1 MSHVCQIE
9 LNNFNGGK
17 TLKDCKKAKIHWNF
31 GWQRLRS
38 ENLPHLFTLYLA
50 EKKLVKMKCT
60 FSSNFSLQKNA
71 KKSHLRQFVSLKMSK
86 IGFRRFQ
93 TIRLDRFPRYLL
105 LPLAVAGLWKSQSL
119 NSNISKMVKNRD
131 LKVLGPF
138 SPICCLKN
146 LKKNHLHIWSHIAT
160 IGKSLELKIWPW
172 FFGRFFWCENF
183 PTFELLCLTLK
194 SI

>member
-1 MSHVCQIE
+1 MEFLLASLEIREFATFVYI
-9 LNNFNGGK
+9 
-17 TLKDCKKAKIHWNF
+17 IF
-31 GWQRLRS
+31 GR
-38 ENLPHLFTLYLA
+38 
-50 EKKLVKMKCT
+50 KKLVKMKCT

-119 NSNISKMVKNRD
+119 NSNIAKMAENRD
-131 LKVLGPF
+131 LKVLGGF

-146 LKKNHLHIWSHIAT
+146 LKKNHLHIWSHMAT
-160 IGKSLELKIWPW
+160 IGQSLELKIWPW

-183 PTFELLCLTLK
+183 PTFELLCTWWLPNYQLSAVLTENSWK
-194 SI
+194 ISAGFTAR

>member
-1 MSHVCQIE
+1 M
-9 LNNFNGGK
+9 
-17 TLKDCKKAKIHWNF
+17 
-31 GWQRLRS
+31 
-38 ENLPHLFTLYLA
+38 
-50 EKKLVKMKCT
+50 
-60 FSSNFSLQKNA
+60 A
-71 KKSHLRQFVSLKMSK
+71 KKRYLRHFVSLKMSK

-146 LKKNHLHIWSHIAT
+146 LKKNHLHIWSHMAT
-160 IGKSLELKIWPW
+160 IGQSLELKIWPP
-172 FFGRFFWCENF
+172 FFGRFFWCESF
-183 PTFELLCLTLK
+183 PTFYLLWHCWTRKISYNYFHILPRDAWGHRRLWCMFRGF
-194 SI
+194 IC

>member
-1 MSHVCQIE
+1 
-9 LNNFNGGK
+9 
-17 TLKDCKKAKIHWNF
+17 
-31 GWQRLRS
+31 
-38 ENLPHLFTLYLA
+38 
-50 EKKLVKMKCT
+50 MKCT

-71 KKSHLRQFVSLKMSK
+71 KKTYLRQFVSLKRSK

-93 TIRLDRFPRYLL
+93 TSRLDRFPRYLL

-119 NSNISKMVKNRD
+119 SSNINKMVKNRD

-146 LKKNHLHIWSHIAT
+146 LKKNHLHIWSHMAT
-160 IGKSLELKIWPW
+160 IGQSLELKIWPW

-183 PTFELLCLTLK
+183 PTFELLWGMLPSCLGLEFNLNLIDFYQILIIFFLVK
-194 SI
+194 KKLHYS